1 MVLNSSS
8 VNDRVRQ
15 AGRQGQEGRE
25 KMRQTG
31 TNIRWC
37 LKGLLQ
43 DDVYDQTR
51 EIAKQV
57 FEHIS
62 APLMGWGLKVQSC
75 VLSSIEIERA
85 VRDILARWI

>member
-1 MVLNSSS
+1 MGRHGQTLDGVL
-8 VNDRVRQ
+8 
-15 AGRQGQEGRE
+15 E
-25 KMRQTG
+25 
-31 TNIRWC
+31 
-37 LKGLLQ
+37 GLLQ
-43 DDVYDQTR
+43 GDVYGRAR